1 MLYLTRKVGESVI
14 INDSIELTITEVK
27 GKTVKIG
34 FSFPPSATVLRKE
47 VYERIRT
54 ENQAALGEDAS
65 SFFAD
70 YLARKESK
78 DNPDG

>member
-14 INDSIELTITEVK
+14 INDSIELTIVEVK

-47 VYERIRT
+47 VYDRIRT
-54 ENQAALGEDAS
+54 ENQAALGDGA
-65 SFFAD
+65 SFFAE
-70 YLARKESK
+70 YLARKEDRDES
-78 DNPDG
+78 DG